1 MLVALAHC
9 LSPLPI
15 ARCPRLLLLAR
26 HLSPVACRAND
37 LVEKPIEDVSLVASA
52 NSISDQDW
60 HT

>member
-26 HLSPVACRAND
+26 HLSPVACRTNE